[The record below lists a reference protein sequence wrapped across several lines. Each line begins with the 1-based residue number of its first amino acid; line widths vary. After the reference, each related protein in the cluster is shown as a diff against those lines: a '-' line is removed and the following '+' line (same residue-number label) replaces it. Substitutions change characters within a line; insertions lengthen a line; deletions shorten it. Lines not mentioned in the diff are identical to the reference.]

1 MGAHRVIPRY
11 SKEVLMKRLLLVVLG
26 LVAATALFANG
37 SQEQKPASVEITKP
51 VTIEFW
57 HAMGGDRIK
66 LIQGI
71 VDDFVKANPQITVKV
86 QYAGSYDDILNK
98 VKAAAKA
105 GNSPQ
110 VFQSYDISTLAL
122 ARSGIITPI
131 SDIEK
136 WDPIDWN
143 AFFGPIRN
151 YYSVGGKHYSMPFN
165 SSTPLLFYN
174 KTFFKQAGL
183 DPNTPPKTFQDVV
196 DYSKKLRAAMP
207 NLKGGITWNLNDWFF
222 EQWMCI
228 TDSPF
233 VNNNNGRTGELPTKA
248 LFNSASGQEI
258 ISWWTQMEKDGQF
271 LDVGPGW
278 APPRAALGSG
288 EVAMIVSST
297 SDVTQLTGLLQQ
309 KGWELGTGYQPR
321 PANAKGGVTIGGGS
335 LWITNNHPDEE
346 LLAALKLVKYISS
359 DGPQIAWH
367 KGTGYFPVRKTA
379 MDKLKAEGWFDSHP
393 NYLVAFNQ
401 LLDSPS
407 NYNTQGA
414 LLGVFPQVR
423 KLIETGV
430 QKVYAGSTSV
440 KQMLDDAAAQTDKL
454 MKDWN
459 DLNG

>member
-1 MGAHRVIPRY
+1 
-11 SKEVLMKRLLLVVLG
+11 MKRLV
-26 LVAATALFANG
+26 LFAG
-37 SQEQKPASVEITKP
+37 GLLIAAAMTFAGGTGEQTPASVEITKP

-57 HAMGGDRIK
+57 HAMGGERIK

-71 VDDFVKANPQITVKV
+71 VDDFVKANPQITVNV

-98 VKAAAKA
+98 VKAASKA

-136 WDPIDWN
+136 WDPIDWG
-143 AFFGPIRN
+143 AFFAPIRN

-174 KTFFKQAGL
+174 KTFFQQAGL
-183 DPNTPPKTFQDVV
+183 DPDKPPKTYQEVIDIGR
-196 DYSKKLRAAMP
+196 KLKAGMPSLKAA
-207 NLKGGITWNLNDWFF
+207 ITWNLNDWFF

-228 TDSPF
+228 MDSPF

-248 LFNSASGQEI
+248 LFNSAAGQQI
-258 ISWWTQMEKDGQF
+258 ISFWTGIEKDGLF

-288 EVAMIVSST
+288 EVAMIISST

-309 KGWELGTGYQPR
+309 KGWELGTGYMPR
-321 PANAKGGVTIGGGS
+321 PEGAKGGVTIGGGS
-335 LWITNNHPDEE
+335 LWITNGHPNDE

-379 MDKLKAEGWFDSHP
+379 MDKLKTEGWFDSHP

-423 KLIETGV
+423 KLVETGI
-430 QKVYAGSTSV
+430 QKVYAGNVTV
-440 KQMLDDAAAQTDKL
+440 KQMLDDAVQQTDGL
-454 MKDWN
+454 MKEWN